1 MTENMATDHA
11 TAELSAWTGASAILF
26 DLDGVLTPTATVH
39 EQAWQELFK
48 GYLASQPQAAGY
60 SESDYFDHIDGK
72 PRFDGVRDFLASR
85 GIVLPEGPTDDD
97 PANITVQGLGNRKN
111 RIFNDIVSAGVKPF
125 EGSVRFLQAAL
136 ERGLKVAVV
145 SSSRNAP
152 AVLAAAGL
160 SRHFEVVVD
169 GVMAAREGL
178 PGKPSPATYHYA
190 ARLLDL
196 PSDECVVV
204 EDAVS
209 GVQAGN
215 AGTFHSVVGVDRG
228 AGRQTLLEAGAT
240 VVVNDL
246 DELL

>member
-1 MTENMATDHA
+1 MNENMATEQA
-11 TAELSAWTGASAILF
+11 SAELSAWTGASAILF

-39 EQAWQELFK
+39 ERAWQELFE
-48 GYLASQPQAAGY
+48 GYLASQPRVAGY

-111 RIFNDIVSAGVKPF
+111 RIFNDIVSAGVEPF

-136 ERGLKVAVV
+136 DRGLKVAVV

-169 GVMAAREGL
+169 GVVAAREGL
-178 PGKPSPATYHYA
+178 PGKPSPATYQYA

-196 PSDECVVV
+196 PSEECLVV

-209 GVQAGN
+209 GVQAGH

-240 VVVNDL
+240 VVVTDL